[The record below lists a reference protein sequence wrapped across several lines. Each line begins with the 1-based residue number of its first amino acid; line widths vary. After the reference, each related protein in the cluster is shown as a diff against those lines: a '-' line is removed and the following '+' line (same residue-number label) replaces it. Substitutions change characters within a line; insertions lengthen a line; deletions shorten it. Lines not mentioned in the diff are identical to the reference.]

1 MSVIDLPSLPIA
13 EPIAIFIGGW
23 SAMPGMAVI
32 TIPARPVAAISFLL
46 NVGWIAV
53 TFVTVAFVVGVEP

>member
-1 MSVIDLPSLPIA
+1 
-13 EPIAIFIGGW
+13 
-23 SAMPGMAVI
+23 MPGMAVI
-32 TIPARPVAAISFLL
+32 TIPARTVAAISFSL